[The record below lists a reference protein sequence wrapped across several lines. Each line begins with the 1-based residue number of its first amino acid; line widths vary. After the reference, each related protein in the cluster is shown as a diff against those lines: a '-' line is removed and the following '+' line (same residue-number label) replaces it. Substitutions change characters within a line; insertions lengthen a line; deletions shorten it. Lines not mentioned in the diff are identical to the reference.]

1 MRIIRYSPTTVLL
14 FGLVITLGAVV
25 LYSLYITSQMSRLQ
39 QLQTDLVDR
48 NRRDSLQLIRIQD
61 DLNSLAHAMRD
72 MLDGGTSYPLTAWEP
87 QFDRLEADLAD
98 ALRIQ
103 DETAVTHRLPE
114 QQAYL
119 RDSMTQFWDAM
130 ERMFALAREGRDT
143 EALREVRNQ
152 LQARQAALGATV
164 ARLLVQ
170 NNESEEE
177 AAAEIGTVYAQV
189 NRQVL
194 LFLLAT
200 LAAIFSTGVYQIR
213 SNRRVF
219 AELSRLSAQRSELAR
234 ALISSQESTLRHV
247 SRDLH
252 DEFGQVL
259 TAIGSLLN
267 RTRRTLAPESPARKD
282 LEEVRQIAQST
293 LDSVRSMSQVLHPA
307 VLEDGGL
314 ESALEWLISTT
325 RQRTGLEIR
334 YEKSGDPWPVDA
346 DRGIHI
352 YRVLQEALNNVSR
365 HSGVQDVAVRLVFSP
380 ETLALDVEDRGRGF
394 SDGVT
399 GRGIGLVGMRERAE
413 LLGGT
418 VEFRTPPGGGAEVR
432 LRVPR
437 EGLGPPED
445 GEDDEYDGQ
454 DREEGAAP
462 EAPRGREATRR

>member
-1 MRIIRYSPTTVLL
+1 MTRYSPTTVLL
-14 FGLVITLGAVV
+14 LGLVITLGAVA
-25 LYSLYITSQMSRLQ
+25 LYSRYITSQISRVQ
-39 QLQTDLVDR
+39 KLQTDLVDR

-61 DLNSLAHAMRD
+61 DLNSVAHAMRD
-72 MLDGGTSYPLTAWEP
+72 MLDGGTSYPLTAWQA

-98 ALRIQ
+98 ALRLQ
-103 DETAVTHRLPE
+103 GEAAVTHRLPE
-114 QQAYL
+114 QQDYL

-130 ERMFALAREGRDT
+130 DRMFALARDGQEA

-152 LQARQAALGATV
+152 LQARQAALTATV

-177 AAAEIGTVYAQV
+177 AAAEIGSVYAEV

-200 LAAIFSTGVYQIR
+200 LAAILSTGVYQIR

-259 TAIGSLLN
+259 TAIGSLLD
-267 RTRRTLAPESPARKD
+267 RTRRSLPQASPARED

-293 LDSVRSMSQVLHPA
+293 LDSVRSMSQALHPA
-307 VLEDGGL
+307 VLEEGGL
-314 ESALEWLISTT
+314 ESALDWLISTT
-325 RQRTGLEIR
+325 RQRAGLEIR
-334 YEKSGDPWPVDA
+334 YEKSGDAWPVDA

-365 HSGVQDVAVRLVFSP
+365 HAGVKEAVVRLAFSP
-380 ETLALDVEDRGRGF
+380 RMLALDVEDRGRGF
-394 SDGVT
+394 PNGGT

-418 VEFRTPPGGGAEVR
+418 VEFRTPPGGGTEVC
-432 LRVPR
+432 LSVPR
-437 EGLGPPED
+437 EGLGPEIDPMTDERKA
-445 GEDDEYDGQ
+445 GE
-454 DREEGAAP
+454 REVAGS
-462 EAPRGREATRR
+462 

>member
-1 MRIIRYSPTTVLL
+1 MIRYSPTTVLL
-14 FGLVITLGAVV
+14 LGLIFTLAAVA
-25 LYSLYITSQMSRLQ
+25 LYSRYITSQMSRLQ
-39 QLQTDLVDR
+39 ELQTDLVDR

-61 DLNSLAHAMRD
+61 DLNSVAHAMRD
-72 MLDGGTSYPLTAWEP
+72 MLDGGTSYPLTAWEA
-87 QFDRLEADLAD
+87 QFDRIEADLAD

-103 DETAVTHRLPE
+103 DETAVSHRLPE
-114 QQAYL
+114 QQNYL
-119 RDSMTQFWDAM
+119 RNSMTQFWDAM
-130 ERMFALAREGRDT
+130 GRMFALAREGRET
-143 EALREVRNQ
+143 EALTEVRNQ
-152 LQARQAALGATV
+152 LQARQAALTATV
-164 ARLLVQ
+164 ARLLIQ

-177 AAAEIGTVYAQV
+177 AASEIGAVYAQV

-200 LAAIFSTGVYQIR
+200 LAAILSTGVYQIR

-259 TAIGSLLN
+259 TAIGSLLD
-267 RTRRTLAPESPARKD
+267 RTRRTLPQESPARKD
-282 LEEVRQIAQST
+282 LEEVREIAQST

-307 VLEDGGL
+307 ILEDGGL
-314 ESALEWLISTT
+314 GSALDWLISTT
-325 RQRTGLEIR
+325 RERTGLDIR
-334 YEKSGDPWPVDA
+334 YEKSGDAWPVDA

-365 HSGVQDVAVRLVFSP
+365 HSGVKDVAVRLVFSP
-380 ETLALDVEDRGRGF
+380 EMLALDVEDRGRGF
-394 SDGVT
+394 SNGAT

-418 VEFRTPPGGGAEVR
+418 VEFRTPPGGGTEVR
-432 LRVPR
+432 LRVRR
-437 EGLGPPED
+437 EGLGP
-445 GEDDEYDGQ
+445 DEERVVDVS
-454 DREEGAAP
+454 EVNEHGAA
-462 EAPRGREATRR
+462 GR